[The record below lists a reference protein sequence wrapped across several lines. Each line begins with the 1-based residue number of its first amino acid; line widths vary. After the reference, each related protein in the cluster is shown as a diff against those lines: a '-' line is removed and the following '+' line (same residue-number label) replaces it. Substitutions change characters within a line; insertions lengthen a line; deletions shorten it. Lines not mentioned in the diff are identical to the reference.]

1 MDFINQ
7 VEALREKKLT
17 NQEADELMA
26 EAKRIIALI
35 EG

>member
-7 VEALREKKLT
+7 VEALREKKLI